1 MPNWC
6 SNTLTFEGKTENIK
20 AFLLN
25 VYATLKEQQNSE
37 VFKLHSSNEMYFFD
51 MSCHEFSLHELD
63 SNTINAFN
71 DTKLVLQYNT
81 RWSPNVYDTKEMARI
96 FHLNMEHEYEEMGC
110 GIYGKGIYAS
120 ETDEYA
126 EVNLSDDEIAKCT
139 DEDGCQ
145 NWDELQ
151 SILDKKT
158 YVKTSLNDTV

>member
-1 MPNWC
+1 
-6 SNTLTFEGKTENIK
+6 
-20 AFLLN
+20 
-25 VYATLKEQQNSE
+25 
-37 VFKLHSSNEMYFFD
+37 
-51 MSCHEFSLHELD
+51 
-63 SNTINAFN
+63 
-71 DTKLVLQYNT
+71 
-81 RWSPNVYDTKEMARI
+81 
-96 FHLNMEHEYEEMGC
+96 MGC
-110 GIYGKGIYAS
+110 GLYGKGIYAS